1 MTRQLKNRMAVGGI
15 VHETVSFLPEA
26 TTLADFER
34 RAVRG
39 DKIAEAFAGSN
50 TVFGGF
56 LDVCQQNGV
65 AVEGLISAECAPSG
79 PVSKEAIQALADEL
93 VSRAILWRDET
104 TVCCCIYTVPWWPR
118 VCRLRP

>member
-15 VHETVSFLPEA
+15 VHETVSYLPAA

-39 DKIAEAFAGSN
+39 DEIAEAFAGSN

-65 AVEGLISAECAPSG
+65 AVEGLICAECAPSG
-79 PVSKEAIQALADEL
+79 PVSKKAIQALADEFGL
-93 VSRAILWRDET
+93 ARYFVAGRDGRF
-104 TVCCCIYTVPWWPR
+104 VVASARCHNG
-118 VCRLRP
+118 